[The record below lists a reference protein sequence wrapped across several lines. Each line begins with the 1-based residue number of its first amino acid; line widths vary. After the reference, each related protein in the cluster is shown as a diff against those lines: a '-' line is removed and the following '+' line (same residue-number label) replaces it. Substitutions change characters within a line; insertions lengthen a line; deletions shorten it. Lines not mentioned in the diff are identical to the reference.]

1 MNILHRH
8 KLKCFLLTFVLNF
21 IVWSKN
27 ACSGQW
33 TKNVCW
39 FCLQAKTKHY
49 KGVFVDVKGYANKQ
63 NCLEQD
69 HMNFRRLVL
78 LPTHL
83 VFISL
88 FYNFY
93 ITKEPIKIQRSRIVY
108 KKKWT
113 LRKLIERIYLI
124 QEKRKHARF
133 TLRRIYF
140 QFLFP
145 VFWFIQ
151 SCKVT
156 ENIASPSK

>member
-1 MNILHRH
+1 MFFI
-8 KLKCFLLTFVLNF
+8 NF
-21 IVWSKN
+21 CIKFHCLVKECMFWSVN
-27 ACSGQW
+27 
-33 TKNVCW
+33 KNVCW